1 MLVPAH
7 SSHPSHQRSLLFE
20 TRSYRSRGSD
30 GGAAGTESTDRTSS
44 RRCVKISVLFK
55 WLAHMNY
62 HAMNEAGLR
71 PLHELCTPRTS
82 SISHESRHQDMSSI
96 AEIQERKEQEI
107 NQKYDP
113 NRRQSDAARTLQ
125 RTYRGHRARR
135 ELKGLSLSPSARWT
149 EVRDPTDQLQRD
161 IDQRCS

>member
-1 MLVPAH
+1 M
-7 SSHPSHQRSLLFE
+7 Q
-20 TRSYRSRGSD
+20 
-30 GGAAGTESTDRTSS
+30 
-44 RRCVKISVLFK
+44 
-55 WLAHMNY
+55 
-62 HAMNEAGLR
+62 MNEAGLR

-82 SISHESRHQDMSSI
+82 IISHESRHQDMSSI